1 MDSILQIVS
10 KIQKQLQAHN
20 QILESARTLL
30 TGAMLCVLFER
41 WYLSYAIFWSI
52 NHTMNGEMKNK
63 LLDIN
68 STIAFF
74 IIDIKSFE

>member
-1 MDSILQIVS
+1 
-10 KIQKQLQAHN
+10 
-20 QILESARTLL
+20 
-30 TGAMLCVLFER
+30 MLCVLFER

-68 STIAFF
+68 STIAFLYLILDNLNEIHVLKYF
-74 IIDIKSFE
+74 HDAAIEI